1 MVRDN
6 LPRHT
11 FSGAVNLSAQRA
23 IRDLFDEMYPTMG
36 ESNSHLPGLLAAGQK
51 AAFSIPLESL
61 CETDSVHSFAY
72 KASLFLARKVLPV
85 KTVDPV
91 PTLEKWSVTPTI
103 NPAFCRTIDHV
114 VARLFRG
121 NWDKSYD
128 RICRS
133 VKMNNK
139 SCLERSR
146 SDGGAVGNFVDCGM
160 SLLDFYALTSS
171 GTRIDPMRR
180 VEIINKD
187 GKSRMVTVASMTQHQ
202 LLPLHVTIYDHLS
215 RQSWLLK
222 RSDRVRVLKDF
233 VCKSGEFFVSG
244 DYEAATD
251 SFNSEHSR
259 RMLSDIFAHSSH
271 IPVGIQKAALDSLVG
286 TVQWNG
292 KVYEQKTGQLMGN
305 FLSFPLLCL
314 TNFCSVV
321 HAFGWDRATTIPLKI
336 NGDDIVFRCTR
347 TEYGLWSKLVSDSGL
362 VLSRGKTLFHSR
374 FFSINSAFFHAL
386 PRRVKV
392 VPVLRVGTIFKKNLN
407 EPDQLAGII
416 KSATWGW
423 YGKARRRLTTW
434 IAKRYYRIVVKG
446 PSLTRG
452 FGLKLT
458 PNEFLKD
465 GGLMKHE
472 LSRLELPAHIDKVPV
487 KRTEP
492 VMFKGFQKLRVASFC
507 KSCETDLRAQMT
519 IATNVGAFKVE
530 KKKK

>member
-1 MVRDN
+1 M
-6 LPRHT
+6 PRHT

-23 IRDLFDEMYPTMG
+23 IRNLFDLMYPSMG
-36 ESNSHLPGLLAAGQK
+36 DTNSSLPGLLAAGQK
-51 AAFSIPLESL
+51 QPFSSPLESL
-61 CETDSVHSFAY
+61 SETDSVRSFSY
-72 KASLFLARKVLPV
+72 KSSLFLARKVLPV
-85 KTVDPV
+85 KTVDPI
-91 PTLEKWSVTPTI
+91 PTLQKWSVPPI
-103 NPAFCRTIDHV
+103 VNEDFCRTIDHV
-114 VARLFRG
+114 VARLFHKGWDRG
-121 NWDKSYD
+121 YD
-128 RICRS
+128 RVCRS

-139 SCLERSR
+139 SCMERSR
-146 SDGGAVGNFVDCGM
+146 SDGGAVGNFVDEGL

-171 GTRIDPMRR
+171 GSRIDPMRR
-180 VEIINKD
+180 VEIVNKD
-187 GKSRMVTVASMTQHQ
+187 GKSRMVTVASMMQHQ

-222 RSDRVRVLKDF
+222 RADKVRVLKDF
-233 VCKSGEFFVSG
+233 VQKSGEFFVSG

-259 RMLSDIFAHSSH
+259 RMLSDIFAHSSF
-271 IPVGIQKAALDSLVG
+271 IPVGIQDAALDSLVG
-286 TVQWNG
+286 TVQWQDT
-292 KVYEQKTGQLMGN
+292 VYWQRTGQLMGN

-321 HAFGWDRATTIPLKI
+321 HALGWERANTVPLKI

-347 TEYGLWSKLVSDSGL
+347 PEYDLWAKLVSDSGL
-362 VLSRGKTLFHSR
+362 VLSKGKTLLHSR

-386 PRRVKV
+386 PSRVKV
-392 VPVLRVGTIFKKNLN
+392 VPVLRVATIFKKNIN

-423 YGKARRRLTTW
+423 YGKGRRKLTTF
-434 IAKRYYRIVVKG
+434 IAKRYYRVVVKG

-452 FGLKLT
+452 LGLKLT
-458 PNEFLKD
+458 PDEFLRD

-472 LSRLELPAHIDKVPV
+472 LSRLELPSVIDKLPP
-487 KRTEP
+487 KRVEP
-492 VMFKGFQKLRVASFC
+492 IIFRGFQKLRVASFC

-530 KKKK
+530 KKKKN